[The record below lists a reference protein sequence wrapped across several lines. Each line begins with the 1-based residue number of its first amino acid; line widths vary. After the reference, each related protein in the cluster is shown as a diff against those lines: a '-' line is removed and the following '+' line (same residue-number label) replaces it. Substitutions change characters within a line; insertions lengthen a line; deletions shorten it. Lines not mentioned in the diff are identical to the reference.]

1 MIAFRVLIAV
11 SLLWPIAA
19 GTANGEP
26 EGVSV
31 DISASG
37 AVKVERGEP
46 FGDVF
51 DSGQGE
57 ISIRA
62 VDFGDRVTP
71 LPPHDV
77 LEITARI
84 ESGGRRYEVTV
95 KEPMV
100 DDPLGRHGT
109 WWGVGLHVHHHGHSG
124 IGTDRLPDIH
134 SELAAFGLGDVSLD
148 GVVVARGVAV
158 HVMTAHSGIP
168 GRLEMDIGDEDVGA
182 IPGLPEGR
190 LRVLW
195 DSYQGDVPKDERN
208 IKWFGGAVVL
218 VALLAGA
225 VWLNLKDPH
234 GAGHPPSSDT

>member
-1 MIAFRVLIAV
+1 MIVFGVLVAVSILSQIAV
-11 SLLWPIAA
+11 ERA
-19 GTANGEP
+19 GAEP
-26 EGVSV
+26 EGIAVEL
-31 DISASG
+31 SASG

-77 LEITARI
+77 LEITARV

-100 DDPLGRHGT
+100 EDPLGRHGT

-124 IGTDRLPDIH
+124 IGTNRLPDIH
-134 SELAAFGLGDVSLD
+134 SELAGFGLGDVSVD

-158 HVMTAHSGIP
+158 HVMTAHAGIP
-168 GRLEMDIGDEDVGA
+168 GRLELDVGDEDVGP

-195 DSYQGDVPKDERN
+195 DSYQGDVPEDERN
-208 IKWFGGAVVL
+208 AKWLGGAAVL

-225 VWLNLKDPH
+225 VWLNLKDSSNL
-234 GAGHPPSSDT
+234 PS